1 MQMKLFR
8 QIPQRWLLI
17 ALLLAA
23 LGQMAQVW
31 HHANL
36 AAHDSGELCQVCLHS
51 SGSAVATAAQPAP
64 IELVWRYIAILPIA
78 PGLFVRQYTFP
89 RQQARA
95 PPHYS

>member
-8 QIPQRWLLI
+8 QIPQHWLLI

-23 LGQMAQVW
+23 LSQMAQVW

-36 AAHDSGELCQVCLHS
+36 ADHASGELCQVCLHS
-51 SGSAVATAAQPAP
+51 SGSAVATVDHSAPA
-64 IELVWRYIAILPIA
+64 ELVWRCVASLPIA
-78 PGLFVRQYTFP
+78 SDLFVRQYTYP